1 MSRRRRLLLAALGV
15 LVAVVSPAAA
25 HGAGLSGAADR
36 SLEVPT
42 WLFLLTGG
50 GVVGAS
56 FLLASFVTDR
66 SFIRRI
72 HGWRRGGAV
81 PRQRV
86 ALWAARLVGVVGLA
100 LVVAVGLLG
109 PREAT
114 RNAAVLVVW
123 VGWWSGYTM
132 TTYLVG
138 NTWPALNPWR
148 AVAAALPSLGWPYPE
163 RLDAWPSVV
172 GLLAL
177 VWLEVV
183 SPVADR
189 PRFLAGVVAGY
200 TVLTVAGAVAFGTTT
215 WFGRVD
221 PISRVFRYFGR
232 LAPLYDDDGVRLRL
246 PGVGLDEPKLVT
258 SRAEVAFVVAV
269 LWVTT
274 YDGLVATPLWR
285 RLAVAVVESGIPP
298 ALLYPAALLVGY
310 LVLLAVYAAAVRYGK
325 RAARTY
331 LSADALAR
339 RFAPPLLAIAA
350 GYHLAHFL
358 GYFLELSPAL
368 ATTVAAPL
376 SPPEPVALV
385 LPGWFGG
392 VELGAVVLG
401 HLLAIWVAH
410 AAAYDVFPGKLQAV
424 RSQYGV
430 TVAMVCYTMA
440 SLWIVS
446 QPYAVPPYVS

>member
-1 MSRRRRLLLAALGV
+1 MGRRHRLALAALLAAAGF
-15 LVAVVSPAAA
+15 AAPAAA
-25 HGAGLSGAADR
+25 HGGGFSTAGDR
-36 SLEVPT
+36 SLSVPI
-42 WLFLLTGG
+42 WLFLSTGG

-56 FLLASFVTDR
+56 FVLASFVTDR

-72 HGWRRGGAV
+72 HAWQRGGAV
-81 PRQRV
+81 PLEGGLCVLGRAIGV
-86 ALWAARLVGVVGLA
+86 AGLAFVLVVGF
-100 LVVAVGLLG
+100 LG
-109 PREAT
+109 PRDPT
-114 RNAAVLVVW
+114 RNAAVLTVW
-123 VGWWSGYTM
+123 VGWWSGFTM
-132 TTYLVG
+132 STYLVG
-138 NTWPALNPWR
+138 NAWPVLNPWR
-148 AVAAALPSLGWPYPE
+148 TLAGVLPSPAFEYPE
-163 RLDAWPSVV
+163 RFDAWPSVV

-200 TVLTVAGAVAFGTTT
+200 TVLTVAGAVAFGATT

-310 LVLLAVYAAAVRYGK
+310 LVVLAVYAAAVRYSK

-446 QPYAVPPYVS
+446 QPYAVPPYDT

>member
-1 MSRRRRLLLAALGV
+1 MSRRRRLALATLGV
-15 LVAVVSPAAA
+15 LIAVATPAAA
-25 HGAGLSGAADR
+25 HGAGLAGASTR
-36 SLEVPT
+36 SLDVPT
-42 WLFLLTGG
+42 WLFLTTGG

-66 SFIRRI
+66 SFVRRV
-72 HGWRRGGAV
+72 HGWRRGSSPPLEGLV
-81 PRQRV
+81 RSGLRLFGV
-86 ALWAARLVGVVGLA
+86 AGL
-100 LVVAVGLLG
+100 LFVLAVGFFG
-109 PREAT
+109 PPTPT

-132 TTYLVG
+132 STYLVG

-148 AVAAALPSLGWPYPE
+148 TVASALPSLGWRYPE
-163 RLDAWPSVV
+163 RLDAWPSVA
-172 GLLAL
+172 GLLGL

-189 PRFLAGVVAGY
+189 PRFLAGVVAVY
-200 TVLTVAGAVAFGTTT
+200 TAVTLAGAVAFGADT
-215 WFGRVD
+215 WFRRVD
-221 PISRVFRYFGR
+221 PIARVFRYFGR
-232 LAPLYDDDGVRLRL
+232 LAPLYYDGGVRVRL
-246 PGVGLDEPKLVT
+246 PGVGLDAPKLVT

-285 RLAVAVVESGIPP
+285 GAAVAAVEAGVPP
-298 ALLYPAALLVGY
+298 ALLYPAALVVGY
-310 LVLLAVYAAAVRYGK
+310 LLVLGVYALAVRYSK
-325 RAARTY
+325 RTARTY
-331 LSADALAR
+331 LPADALAR

-368 ATTVAAPL
+368 LGAIVAPL
-376 SPPEPVALV
+376 GPPAPVALV

-410 AAAYDVFPGKLQAV
+410 AAAYEVFPGKLQAV
-424 RSQYGV
+424 RSQYGI
-430 TVAMVCYTMA
+430 TAAMVCYTMA

-446 QPYAVPPYVS
+446 QPYSVPPYVS